1 MGKQNNIISN
11 QELTYNELMS
21 LSDDQL
27 KELFLLTRS
36 KIINGQKFKKD
47 TTEIEIY
54 NCYITKAI
62 EDKGKVR

>member
-1 MGKQNNIISN
+1 MEKQNSIISN
-11 QELTYNELMS
+11 KELTYNELMS
-21 LSDDQL
+21 LSEDQL
-27 KELFLLTRS
+27 RELFLLTRS

-62 EDKGKVR
+62 EDKAR